1 MDVLTYDELRV
12 IEREERDNKKLSSLG
27 QDFLERYYAY
37 VKDKQRV
44 LDKSDD
50 NLIAKKVK
58 DRTKNEL
65 FNARNSFKSI
75 FEYRARKVFDQV
87 LLDMRMG
94 VSPELDGLLDFEK
107 RAYEDMR
114 KVLSGHFNSLNKGNL
129 KKGVNSQEIKDK
141 NLLVRF
147 VKDLPKFA
155 WEGLILGPFSS
166 EDVANLPKEVVRL
179 LLDKGVVKEVNDD
192 E

>member
-12 IEREERDNKKLSSLG
+12 IEREERDNKKLSTLG
-27 QDFLERYYAY
+27 QDFLDRYYSY
-37 VKDKQRV
+37 VRDKQKV

-58 DRTKNEL
+58 DRTKDEL

-107 RAYEDMR
+107 KAYEGMR
-114 KVLSGHFNSLNKGNL
+114 QVLSDHFNSLNKGNL
-129 KKGVNSQEIKDK
+129 KKGVNSQKIKDN

-147 VKDLPKFA
+147 VKDLPEFA
-155 WEGLILGPFSS
+155 WEGLTLGPFSS
-166 EDVANLPKEVVRL
+166 EDVANLPKEAVRL